1 MPAAKKVTGKARSH
15 AQGDRRRLG
24 DVAYE
29 VIRDRI
35 IRVELPPGAPLEE
48 AAIVDELGVGL
59 TPVREAFKRL
69 ALEKLAVIYPRR
81 GTFVADIKVSDERW
95 LTETRVELEGLAAAL
110 AAKRATAE
118 EIAQLEQLAANLRG
132 LRDRHRLVET
142 DTEIHRAV
150 YAAAHNPYLQTT
162 LDQYFNLSL
171 RIWYY
176 CMDRLPTIGEHAHN
190 QAEMVAAIRRRAP
203 ARARKAAEHHLRTF
217 SDEVRAV
224 L

>member
-1 MPAAKKVTGKARSH
+1 MTTATAGEHRRK
-15 AQGDRRRLG
+15 GDL
-24 DVAYE
+24 AYE

-48 AAIVDELGVGL
+48 AVIVRELGVGL

-81 GTFVADIKVSDERW
+81 GTFVADIRVSDERW

-110 AAKRATAE
+110 AAERATE
-118 EIAQLEQLAANLRG
+118 QEIEHLESLVETLSG
-132 LRDRHRLVET
+132 LRDTRALVET
-142 DTEIHRAV
+142 DTAIHRSV
-150 YAAAHNPYLQTT
+150 YAAAHNPYLRTT

-190 QAEMVAAIRRRAP
+190 QAAMVAAIRRRAP
-203 ARARKAAEHHLRTF
+203 VEARKAAEIHLRTF

>member
-1 MPAAKKVTGKARSH
+1 MPAPRNAASGTE
-15 AQGDRRRLG
+15 GDRRRMG

-35 IRVELPPGAPLEE
+35 IRVELLPGAPLEE
-48 AAIVDELGVGL
+48 AAIVRELGLGL

-81 GTFVADIKVSDERW
+81 GTFIADIRVSDERW

-110 AAKRATAE
+110 AAKRATEE
-118 EIAQLEQLAANLRG
+118 EIQQLEDLVVPLRG
-132 LRDRHRLVET
+132 LRDRQRLVET
-142 DTEIHRAV
+142 DIEIHRAV
-150 YAAAHNPYLQTT
+150 YAAAHNPYLRTT

-171 RIWYY
+171 RIWYH

-203 ARARKAAEHHLRTF
+203 VRARKAAEAHLRTF